1 MGPKGWAPVPHDH
14 KVAGLKRERRS
25 GLPIRGPNT
34 AAAPATV
41 RGKDRHETTGESAG
55 KGA

>member
-34 AAAPATV
+34 AAVPATV